1 MSEADYPSEES
12 TETSTISAKIC
23 SLFMDSIINQDSEKL
38 EQYPKVMINR
48 RVIARVP
55 IESD

>member
-12 TETSTISAKIC
+12 TEISAISAKIC